1 MGVNGRMETTMAF
14 TLMHELVGHA
24 VPKLIL
30 LNDSKRQEGNAIAN
44 DNEVREELKDNG
56 HKNVEARKEDDK
68 HGEYKDH

>member
-1 MGVNGRMETTMAF
+1 MATTMAL

-24 VPKLIL
+24 IPIL
-30 LNDSKRQEGNAIAN
+30 QLLKNPQREEGNAIAN
-44 DNEVREELKDNG
+44 DNEVREELKNKG